1 MDIHDIAL
9 TLYTA
14 LLGRQDL
21 TTATEETRIA
31 MGREAYH
38 CAEAFFIAKDA
49 YIREL
54 PITEVDPGY

>member
-14 LLGRQDL
+14 LLSRQDP
-21 TTATEETRIA
+21 TTATEDTRVA
-31 MGREAYH
+31 MGREAYR

-54 PITEVDPGY
+54 PVTEIEAGY

>member
-14 LLGRQDL
+14 LLGREDL
-21 TTATEETRIA
+21 TAATDETRVA
-31 MGREAYH
+31 MGREAYR

-54 PITEVDPGY
+54 PITELEAGY

>member
-1 MDIHDIAL
+1 MDLHDIAL

-14 LLGRQDL
+14 LLSRQDL
-21 TTATEETRIA
+21 TNATDESRVA
-31 MGREAYH
+31 MGREAYR

-54 PITEVDPGY
+54 PVTEIEAGY

>member
-14 LLGRQDL
+14 LLSRQDL

-31 MGREAYH
+31 MAREAYH

-54 PITEVDPGY
+54 PVTEIEAGY

>member
-9 TLYTA
+9 TLYA
-14 LLGRQDL
+14 SLLSRQDPS
-21 TTATEETRIA
+21 AASVETRVA

-38 CAEAFFIAKDA
+38 CADAFVLAKDA

-54 PITEVDPGY
+54 PINEIDPGY

>member
-21 TTATEETRIA
+21 ATATEASRIA

-54 PITEVDPGY
+54 PITEIDPGY